1 MSMYKGTYV
10 TWRLSMRFKSPNMS
24 MAKSCTTEAPDSEV
38 IVCSY
43 SLLVITS
50 ARIVDST
57 RLHLNRKRNMRGKE
71 CAANVYQEVIVC
83 QKTGFAF

>member
-1 MSMYKGTYV
+1 MSTYKGTYV

-24 MAKSCTTEAPDSEV
+24 MAKSCTNEAPNSEV
-38 IVCSY
+38 MVCISI
-43 SLLVITS
+43 ITS

-71 CAANVYQEVIVC
+71 CAANVYQ
-83 QKTGFAF
+83 